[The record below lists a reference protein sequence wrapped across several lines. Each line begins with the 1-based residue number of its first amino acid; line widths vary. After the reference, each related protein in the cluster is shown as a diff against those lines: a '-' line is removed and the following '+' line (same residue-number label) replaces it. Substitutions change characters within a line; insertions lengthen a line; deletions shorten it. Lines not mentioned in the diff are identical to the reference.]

1 MKQSQ
6 RIIEHLNKYGKITS
20 LEAIDLY
27 GITRLSAVIWRL
39 RHEDGYIIT
48 STLKS
53 GLNRFSERVHY
64 TEYSLLKSE

>member
-1 MKQSQ
+1 MNQ
-6 RIIEHLNKYGKITS
+6 RQRVLNHLKTYGKITS
-20 LEAIDLY
+20 LEAIELY
-27 GITRLSAVIWRL
+27 GITRLSAQIWRL